1 MSGTFVLIDQITV
14 TRYWA
19 FRLNSTTIIKTWH
32 FISSTVSH
40 ILTSYLSQSGSFA
53 SFFSK
58 YCLQSTN
65 SDTADPSTLKKN
77 LDKSRHSDTT
87 FCHIKWRDKWN
98 IHEAIFPCQS
108 FETNFYLLQST
119 CIYFTMLTYRMS
131 VFSYSVSFIKDQKNT
146 ALNATT
152 RRKSQGL

>member
-1 MSGTFVLIDQITV
+1 MALSTKYTLSSSSVVQWTSQHMSGTFVLIDQITV

-40 ILTSYLSQSGSFA
+40 ILTSYLWQSGSFA

-65 SDTADPSTLKKN
+65 SDTADPSTLKKTSIKVDTVIQLFVILKDRTN
-77 LDKSRHSDTT
+77 EIFMRLSSPASHSKPISI
-87 FCHIKWRDKWN
+87 FCNQH
-98 IHEAIFPCQS
+98 
-108 FETNFYLLQST
+108 
-119 CIYFTMLTYRMS
+119 
-131 VFSYSVSFIKDQKNT
+131 VFI
-146 ALNATT
+146 
-152 RRKSQGL
+152 SQCWPIECLCSHTVYH